1 MARSL
6 SPCLYCERVSDGP
19 TEPPDP
25 SAPWQPV
32 HSQRKMRAPALRSSS
47 LARELKPT
55 LAAKPPP
62 SQSNPLPGSV
72 SPQIS
77 VHETPGISP
86 SALCRYI
93 RARQMTKF
101 QILSSD
107 SPPGFTVDLPDS
119 RRQYK
124 ADAPIATMRMTA
136 VKVPMTGFL
145 IFIESLLARII
156 RLELADVA

>member
-1 MARSL
+1 MATSL
-6 SPCLYCERVSDGP
+6 SPCLYWERASDGP

-32 HSQRKMRAPALRSSS
+32 HRSRKMRAPALRSSS

-55 LAAKPPP
+55 LAAKLPP

-72 SPQIS
+72 SPQSS
-77 VHETPGISP
+77 VHEKPGISP

-101 QILSSD
+101 QIFSFD
-107 SPPGFTVDLPDS
+107 SFPGFTIDLPAS

-124 ADAPIATMRMTA
+124 ADAPIAPMRMTA
-136 VKVPMTGFL
+136 V
-145 IFIESLLARII
+145 
-156 RLELADVA
+156 